1 MRNILPFI
9 IALMLLL
16 INGLIGHYYP
26 PNGIH
31 FTIILIPLVTG
42 IICFFSKKM
51 SSIFK
56 SLSIALLVILNDI
69 LLKLYAG
76 GTHDLEGLEWI
87 HAFMYMGILIGFII
101 LSINV
106 MKNKEESIFLKISSI
121 LLFPLLVYVYLHFF
135 YQLGLEKKNPI

>member
-9 IALMLLL
+9 IALMLVL

-26 PNGIH
+26 PNGID
-31 FTIILIPLVTG
+31 FTLILIPLITL
-42 IICFFSKKM
+42 IMCFASKNLN
-51 SSIFK
+51 SIFK
-56 SLSIALLVILNDI
+56 SLSISMLVMLNDI

-87 HAFMYMGILIGFII
+87 HAFMYMGILIGLII

-135 YQLGLEKKNPI
+135 YQLGLEKKYPI